1 MAFHVPQKSSIE
13 TIQRSIDQ
21 LNKEIADQGAVERN
35 LQDNLDL
42 LKLNEEIAQI
52 DKKLT
57 ELDRNVGD
65 IDFDEQTR
73 NKNRLTQK
81 LNRIE
86 LDSSQLA
93 GQMSVI
99 GDQINRLQAELND
112 PRQRNAVQNYRRAY
126 YEMIVMQKM
135 ITDLQTYCETLER
148 ALTKYHSEK
157 MAKINRLIRELW
169 RNIYKGND
177 IDSIEIKTEESRS
190 GSNKKRSYT
199 YRVVQSKNDTQ
210 NVMRGN
216 CSAGQRVLACL
227 VIRIALAE
235 TFSANCGVLALDEP
249 TTNLDRVN
257 IGSLV
262 EELKRFIDE
271 REHQQNFMLLVITH
285 DEEFIQMLGRSGSYH
300 RVSRNPSGKSV
311 ITKLRTR

>member
-1 MAFHVPQKSSIE
+1 MFPQKSSNE
-13 TIQRSIDQ
+13 AIQKSIDQ
-21 LNKEIADQGAVERN
+21 LNKEIADQAAVERN

-42 LKLNEEIAQI
+42 LKLDVEIEQI
-52 DKKLT
+52 NAKLT
-57 ELDRNVGD
+57 ELGGNVGD
-65 IDFDEQTR
+65 IDIDEQGR
-73 NKNRLTQK
+73 NKNRLSQS
-81 LNRIE
+81 LNRMTQECNQI
-86 LDSSQLA
+86 D

-99 GDQINRLQAELND
+99 QDQISRLQAELND
-112 PRQRNAVQNYRRAY
+112 PRQKNAVQNYRRAF
-126 YEMIVMQKM
+126 YEVIVMQKM

-169 RNIYKGND
+169 RSIYKGND
-177 IDSIEIKTEESRS
+177 IDYIEINTEESRS

-199 YRVVQSKNDTQ
+199 YRVVQSKNDTK

-271 REHQQNFMLLVITH
+271 RESQQNFMLLVITH

-300 RVSRNPSGKSV
+300 RVSRNASGKSV